1 MDLDKYKYFNL
12 QISNSALEIQIN
24 RPEKKNA
31 FNPEMVYEL
40 CDIWEIIESNSKIKL
55 GILRSISNEFFSAG
69 ADLKELIPLLTGDLK
84 PKSKFESDLLKDK
97 LLDKF
102 YRKDKTY
109 YKPIIGYASGYCL
122 AGGFELLLSCDFLI
136 VDENT
141 IIGFPETTLG
151 LIPAGGGISRI
162 SEALSRSLSLEI
174 LINSKNVNLEK
185 LLYSGIIN
193 EIVNRNNFD
202 DVIKN
207 YTKKV
212 TDSSQK
218 TVELLMANIDKLQ
231 KIDLKEKFN
240 LEDKLLNKLLDE

>member
-12 QISNSALEIQIN
+12 QISNSAVEIQIN

-40 CDIWEIIESNSKIKL
+40 CDIWEIIESNSNIKL
-55 GILRSISNEFFSAG
+55 GILRSISTEFFSAG

-84 PKSKFESDLLKDK
+84 PKSQFESDLLKDK

-109 YKPIIGYASGYCL
+109 NKPIIGYASGYCL
-122 AGGFELLLSCDFLI
+122 AGGFELLLSCDFLL

-141 IIGFPETTLG
+141 KIGLPETTLG

-174 LINSKNVNLEK
+174 LINSKNVDLEK

-193 EIVNRNNFD
+193 EIVNRNNVE
-202 DVIKN
+202 DVIEN
-207 YTKKV
+207 YSKKV

-240 LEDKLLNKLLDE
+240 LEDRLLNELLDE

>member
-12 QISNSALEIQIN
+12 QISNSAVEIQIN

-31 FNPEMVYEL
+31 FNPEMVCEL
-40 CDIWEIIESNSKIKL
+40 CDIWEIIESNSNIKL
-55 GILRSISNEFFSAG
+55 GILRSISTEFFSAG

-84 PKSKFESDLLKDK
+84 PKSQFESDLLKDK

-109 YKPIIGYASGYCL
+109 NKPIIGYASGYCL

-141 IIGFPETTLG
+141 KIGLPETTLG

-174 LINSKNVNLEK
+174 LINSKNVDLKK

-193 EIVNRNNFD
+193 EIVNRNNVE
-202 DVIKN
+202 DVIEN
-207 YTKKV
+207 YSKKV

-240 LEDKLLNKLLDE
+240 LEGRLLNELLDE

>member
-12 QISNSALEIQIN
+12 QISNSAVEIQIN

-31 FNPEMVYEL
+31 FNPEMVCEL
-40 CDIWEIIESNSKIKL
+40 CDIWEIIESNSNIKL
-55 GILRSISNEFFSAG
+55 GILRSISTEFFSAG

-84 PKSKFESDLLKDK
+84 PKSQFESDLLKDK

-109 YKPIIGYASGYCL
+109 NKPIIGYASGYCL

-141 IIGFPETTLG
+141 KIGLPETTLG

-174 LINSKNVNLEK
+174 LINSKNVDLKK

-193 EIVNRNNFD
+193 EIVNRNNVE
-202 DVIKN
+202 DVIEN

-240 LEDKLLNKLLDE
+240 LEDRLLNELLDE

>member
-12 QISNSALEIQIN
+12 QIDNSIVEIQIN

-31 FNPEMVYEL
+31 FNPEMVCEL
-40 CDIWEIIESNSKIKL
+40 CNIWEIIESDSKIKL
-55 GILRSISNEFFSAG
+55 GILRSVSKEFFSAG
-69 ADLKELIPLLTGDLK
+69 ADLKELIPLLTGDLE
-84 PKSKFESDLLKDK
+84 PKSKNESDLLKDK

-109 YKPIIGYASGYCL
+109 LKPIIGYASGYCL
-122 AGGFELLLSCDFLI
+122 AGGFELLLSCDYLI

-141 IIGFPETTLG
+141 QIGFPETTLG

-193 EIVNRNNFD
+193 EIVNRNNVD
-202 DVIKN
+202 DVIN
-207 YTKKV
+207 DYTKKV
-212 TDSSQK
+212 TESNQK
-218 TVELLMANIDKLQ
+218 TVELLMANIDLLQ

-240 LEDKLLNKLLDE
+240 LEEKLLNELLDE

>member
-12 QISNSALEIQIN
+12 QISNSAVEIQIN

-31 FNPEMVYEL
+31 FNPEMVCEL
-40 CDIWEIIESNSKIKL
+40 CDIWEIIESNSNIKL
-55 GILRSISNEFFSAG
+55 GILRSISTEFFSAG

-109 YKPIIGYASGYCL
+109 NKPIIGYASGYCL

-141 IIGFPETTLG
+141 KIGLPETTLG

-174 LINSKNVNLEK
+174 LINSKNVDLEK

-193 EIVNRNNFD
+193 EIVNRNNVD

-207 YTKKV
+207 YIKKV

-218 TVELLMANIDKLQ
+218 TVELLMANIDNLQ

-240 LEDKLLNKLLDE
+240 LEDKLLNELLDE

>member
-12 QISNSALEIQIN
+12 QISNSAVEIQIN

-40 CDIWEIIESNSKIKL
+40 CDIWEFIESNSNIKL
-55 GILRSISNEFFSAG
+55 GILRSISTEFFSAG

-84 PKSKFESDLLKDK
+84 PKSQFESDLLKDK

-109 YKPIIGYASGYCL
+109 NKPIIGYASGYCL

-141 IIGFPETTLG
+141 KIGLPETTLG

-174 LINSKNVNLEK
+174 LINSKNVDLKK

-193 EIVNRNNFD
+193 EIVNRNNVE
-202 DVIKN
+202 DVIEN
-207 YTKKV
+207 YSKKV

-240 LEDKLLNKLLDE
+240 LEDRLLNELLDE

>member
-12 QISNSALEIQIN
+12 QISNSVVEIQIN

-40 CDIWEIIESNSKIKL
+40 CDIWEIIESNSNIKL
-55 GILRSISNEFFSAG
+55 GILRSISTEFFSAG

-84 PKSKFESDLLKDK
+84 PKSQFESDLLKDK

-109 YKPIIGYASGYCL
+109 NKPIIGYASGYCL

-141 IIGFPETTLG
+141 KIGLPETTLG

-174 LINSKNVNLEK
+174 LINSKNVDLKK

-193 EIVNRNNFD
+193 EIVNRNNVE
-202 DVIKN
+202 DVIEN
-207 YTKKV
+207 YSKKV

-240 LEDKLLNKLLDE
+240 LEDRLLNELLDE

>member
-12 QISNSALEIQIN
+12 QISNSAVEIQIN

-31 FNPEMVYEL
+31 FNPEMVCEL
-40 CDIWEIIESNSKIKL
+40 CDIWEIIESNSNIKL
-55 GILRSISNEFFSAG
+55 GILRSISTEFFSAG

-109 YKPIIGYASGYCL
+109 NKPIIGYASGYCL

-141 IIGFPETTLG
+141 KIGLPETTLG
-151 LIPAGGGISRI
+151 LIPAGGGVSRI

-174 LINSKNVNLEK
+174 LINSKNVDLKK

-193 EIVNRNNFD
+193 EIVNRNNVE
-202 DVIKN
+202 DVIEN

-240 LEDKLLNKLLDE
+240 LEDRLLNELLDE

>member
-12 QISNSALEIQIN
+12 QIDNSVLEIQIN

-40 CDIWEIIESNSKIKL
+40 CNIWEIIESDSNIRL
-55 GILRSISNEFFSAG
+55 GILRSVSKEFFSAG

-84 PKSKFESDLLKDK
+84 PKSKYESDLLKDK

-102 YRKDKTY
+102 YRKDKIY
-109 YKPIIGYASGYCL
+109 HKPIIGYASGYCL

-141 IIGFPETTLG
+141 QIGLPETTLG

-162 SEALSRSLSLEI
+162 SEALSRSMSLEI
-174 LINSKNVNLEK
+174 LINSKNVKLEK
-185 LLYSGIIN
+185 LLYAGIIN
-193 EIVNRNNFD
+193 EVVNLNNVD
-202 DVIKN
+202 DVINN

-212 TDSSQK
+212 MESNQK
-218 TVELLMANIDKLQ
+218 TVELLMANIDLLQ
-231 KIDLKEKFN
+231 KIDLKEKFI
-240 LEDKLLNKLLDE
+240 LEDKLLNELLDE

>member
-1 MDLDKYKYFNL
+1 MDLDNYKYFNL
-12 QISNSALEIQIN
+12 QISNSAVEIQIN

-31 FNPEMVYEL
+31 FNPEMVCEL
-40 CDIWEIIESNSKIKL
+40 CDIWEIIESNSNIKL
-55 GILRSISNEFFSAG
+55 GILRSISTEFFSAG

-84 PKSKFESDLLKDK
+84 PKSQFESDLLKDK

-109 YKPIIGYASGYCL
+109 NKPIIGYASGYCL

-141 IIGFPETTLG
+141 KIGLPETTLG

-174 LINSKNVNLEK
+174 LINSKNVDLKK

-193 EIVNRNNFD
+193 EIVNRNNVE
-202 DVIKN
+202 DVIEN
-207 YTKKV
+207 YSKKV

-240 LEDKLLNKLLDE
+240 LEDRLLNELLDE

>member
-12 QISNSALEIQIN
+12 QIDNSVLEIQIN

-40 CDIWEIIESNSKIKL
+40 CNIWEIIESDSNIKL
-55 GILRSISNEFFSAG
+55 GILRSVSKEFFSAG

-84 PKSKFESDLLKDK
+84 PKSKYESDLLKDK

-102 YRKDKTY
+102 YRKDKIY
-109 YKPIIGYASGYCL
+109 HKPIIGYASGYCL

-141 IIGFPETTLG
+141 QIGLPETTLG

-162 SEALSRSLSLEI
+162 SEALSRSMSLEI
-174 LINSKNVNLEK
+174 LINSKNVKLEK
-185 LLYSGIIN
+185 LLYAGIIN
-193 EIVNRNNFD
+193 EVVNLNNVD
-202 DVIKN
+202 DVINN

-212 TDSSQK
+212 MESNQK
-218 TVELLMANIDKLQ
+218 TVELLMANIDLLQ
-231 KIDLKEKFN
+231 KIDLKEKFI
-240 LEDKLLNKLLDE
+240 LEDKLLNELLDE

>member
-12 QISNSALEIQIN
+12 QISNSVVEIQIN

-40 CDIWEIIESNSKIKL
+40 CDIWEIIESNSNIKL
-55 GILRSISNEFFSAG
+55 GILRSISTEFFSAG

-84 PKSKFESDLLKDK
+84 PKSQFESDLLKDK

-109 YKPIIGYASGYCL
+109 NKPIIGYASGYCL

-141 IIGFPETTLG
+141 KIGLPETTLG

-174 LINSKNVNLEK
+174 LINSKNVDLKK

-193 EIVNRNNFD
+193 EIVNRNNVE
-202 DVIKN
+202 DVIEN
-207 YTKKV
+207 YSKKV

-231 KIDLKEKFN
+231 KMDLKEKFI
-240 LEDKLLNKLLDE
+240 LEDRLLNELLDE

>member
-202 DVIKN
+202 DVINN

-240 LEDKLLNKLLDE
+240 LEDKLLNELLDE

>member
-12 QISNSALEIQIN
+12 QISNSVVEIQIN

-31 FNPEMVYEL
+31 FNPEMVCEL
-40 CDIWEIIESNSKIKL
+40 CDIWEIIESNSNIKL
-55 GILRSISNEFFSAG
+55 GILRSISTEFFSAG

-84 PKSKFESDLLKDK
+84 PKSQFESDLLKDK

-109 YKPIIGYASGYCL
+109 NKPIIGYASGYCL

-141 IIGFPETTLG
+141 KIGLPETTLG

-174 LINSKNVNLEK
+174 LINSKNVDLKK

-193 EIVNRNNFD
+193 EIVNRNNVE
-202 DVIKN
+202 DVIEN
-207 YTKKV
+207 YSKKV

-240 LEDKLLNKLLDE
+240 LENRLLNELLDE

>member
-12 QISNSALEIQIN
+12 QISNSAVEIQIN

-40 CDIWEIIESNSKIKL
+40 CDIWEIIESNSNIKL
-55 GILRSISNEFFSAG
+55 GILRSVSTEFFSAG
-69 ADLKELIPLLTGDLK
+69 ADLKQLIPLLTGDLK
-84 PKSKFESDLLKDK
+84 PKSKFESDLLEDK

-109 YKPIIGYASGYCL
+109 CKPIIGYAAGYCL

-141 IIGFPETTLG
+141 QIGLPETTLG

-174 LINSKNVNLEK
+174 LINSKNVDLKK

-193 EIVNRNNFD
+193 EIVNHNNVD
-202 DVIKN
+202 DVIAK

-218 TVELLMANIDKLQ
+218 TVELLMTNINKLQ
-231 KIDLKEKFN
+231 KMDLKEKFN
-240 LEDKLLNKLLDE
+240 LEDRLLNELLDE

>member
-12 QISNSALEIQIN
+12 QISNSAVEIQIN

-31 FNPEMVYEL
+31 FNPEMVCEL
-40 CDIWEIIESNSKIKL
+40 CDIWEIIESNSNIKL
-55 GILRSISNEFFSAG
+55 GILRSISTEFFSAG

-84 PKSKFESDLLKDK
+84 PKSQFESDLLKDK

-109 YKPIIGYASGYCL
+109 NKPIIGYASGYCL

-141 IIGFPETTLG
+141 KIGLPETTLG

-174 LINSKNVNLEK
+174 LINSKNVDLKK

-193 EIVNRNNFD
+193 EIVNRNNVE
-202 DVIKN
+202 DVIEN
-207 YTKKV
+207 YSKKV

-231 KIDLKEKFN
+231 KIDLKEKFK
-240 LEDKLLNKLLDE
+240 LEDRLLNELLDE

>member
-12 QISNSALEIQIN
+12 QISNSAVEIQIN

-31 FNPEMVYEL
+31 FNPEMVCEL
-40 CDIWEIIESNSKIKL
+40 CDIWEIIESNSNIKL
-55 GILRSISNEFFSAG
+55 GILRSISTEFFSAG

-84 PKSKFESDLLKDK
+84 PKSKFELDLLKDK

-109 YKPIIGYASGYCL
+109 NKPIIGYASGYCL

-141 IIGFPETTLG
+141 KIGLPETTLG

-174 LINSKNVNLEK
+174 LINSKNVDLKK

-193 EIVNRNNFD
+193 EIVNRNNVED
-202 DVIKN
+202 IIEN
-207 YTKKV
+207 YSKKV

-240 LEDKLLNKLLDE
+240 LEDRLLNELLDE

>member
-12 QISNSALEIQIN
+12 QISNSAVEIQIN

-31 FNPEMVYEL
+31 FNPEMVCEL
-40 CDIWEIIESNSKIKL
+40 CDIWEIIESNSNIKL
-55 GILRSISNEFFSAG
+55 GILRSISTEFFSAG

-84 PKSKFESDLLKDK
+84 PKSQFESDLLKDK

-109 YKPIIGYASGYCL
+109 NKPIIGYASGYCL

-141 IIGFPETTLG
+141 KIGLPETTLG

-174 LINSKNVNLEK
+174 LINSKNVDLKK

-193 EIVNRNNFD
+193 EIVNRTNVE
-202 DVIKN
+202 DVIEN
-207 YTKKV
+207 YSKKV

-240 LEDKLLNKLLDE
+240 LEDRLLNELLDE

>member
-12 QISNSALEIQIN
+12 QISNSAVEIQIN

-31 FNPEMVYEL
+31 FNPEMVCEL
-40 CDIWEIIESNSKIKL
+40 CDIWEIIESNSNIKL
-55 GILRSISNEFFSAG
+55 GILRSISTEFFSAG

-84 PKSKFESDLLKDK
+84 PKSQFESDLLKDK

-109 YKPIIGYASGYCL
+109 NKPVIGYASGYCL

-141 IIGFPETTLG
+141 KIGLPETTLG

-174 LINSKNVNLEK
+174 LINSKNVDLKK

-193 EIVNRNNFD
+193 EIVNRNNVE
-202 DVIKN
+202 DVIEN
-207 YTKKV
+207 YSKKV

-240 LEDKLLNKLLDE
+240 LEDRLLNELLDE

>member
-12 QISNSALEIQIN
+12 QISNSAVEIQIN

-31 FNPEMVYEL
+31 FNPEMVCEL

-109 YKPIIGYASGYCL
+109 NKPIIGYASGYCL

-141 IIGFPETTLG
+141 KIGLPETTLG

-193 EIVNRNNFD
+193 EIVNRNNVE
-202 DVIKN
+202 DVIEN
-207 YTKKV
+207 YSKKV

-240 LEDKLLNKLLDE
+240 LEDRLLNELLDE

>member
-12 QISNSALEIQIN
+12 QISNSVVEIQIN

-84 PKSKFESDLLKDK
+84 PKSQFESDLLKDK

-109 YKPIIGYASGYCL
+109 NKPIIGYASGYCL

-141 IIGFPETTLG
+141 KIGLPETTLG

-174 LINSKNVNLEK
+174 LINSKNVDLKK

-193 EIVNRNNFD
+193 EIVNRNNVE
-202 DVIKN
+202 DVIEN
-207 YTKKV
+207 YSKKV

-240 LEDKLLNKLLDE
+240 LEDRLLNELLDE

>member
-12 QISNSALEIQIN
+12 QISNSAVEIQIN

-31 FNPEMVYEL
+31 FNPEMVCEL
-40 CDIWEIIESNSKIKL
+40 CDIWEIIESNSNIKL
-55 GILRSISNEFFSAG
+55 GILRSISTEFFSAG

-84 PKSKFESDLLKDK
+84 PKSKFELDLLKDK

-109 YKPIIGYASGYCL
+109 NKPIIGYASGYCL

-141 IIGFPETTLG
+141 KIGLPETTLG

-174 LINSKNVNLEK
+174 LINSKNVDLKK

-193 EIVNRNNFD
+193 EIVNRNNVE
-202 DVIKN
+202 DVIEN
-207 YTKKV
+207 YSKKV

-240 LEDKLLNKLLDE
+240 LEDRLLNELLDE

>member
-12 QISNSALEIQIN
+12 QISNSVVEIQIN

-31 FNPEMVYEL
+31 FNPEMVCEL
-40 CDIWEIIESNSKIKL
+40 CDIWEIIESNSNIKL
-55 GILRSISNEFFSAG
+55 GILRSISTEFFSAG

-84 PKSKFESDLLKDK
+84 PKSQFESDLLKDK

-109 YKPIIGYASGYCL
+109 NKPIIGYASGYCL

-141 IIGFPETTLG
+141 KIGLPETTLG

-174 LINSKNVNLEK
+174 LINSKNVDLKK

-193 EIVNRNNFD
+193 EIVNRNNVE
-202 DVIKN
+202 DVIEN
-207 YTKKV
+207 YSKKV

-240 LEDKLLNKLLDE
+240 LEDSLLNELLDE

>member
-12 QISNSALEIQIN
+12 QISNSAVEIQIN

-31 FNPEMVYEL
+31 FNPEMVCEL
-40 CDIWEIIESNSKIKL
+40 CDIWEIIESNSNIKL
-55 GILRSISNEFFSAG
+55 GILRSISTEFFSAG

-84 PKSKFESDLLKDK
+84 PKSQFESDLLKDK

-109 YKPIIGYASGYCL
+109 NKPIIGYASGYCL

-141 IIGFPETTLG
+141 KIGLPETTLG

-174 LINSKNVNLEK
+174 LINSKNVDLKK

-193 EIVNRNNFD
+193 EIVNRNNVE
-202 DVIKN
+202 DVIEN
-207 YTKKV
+207 YSKKV

-240 LEDKLLNKLLDE
+240 LEDRLLKELLDE

>member
-12 QISNSALEIQIN
+12 QISNSAVEIQIN

-31 FNPEMVYEL
+31 FNPEMVCEL
-40 CDIWEIIESNSKIKL
+40 CDIWEIIESNSNIKL
-55 GILRSISNEFFSAG
+55 GILRSISTEFFSAG

-84 PKSKFESDLLKDK
+84 PKSQFESDLLKDK

-109 YKPIIGYASGYCL
+109 NKPIIGYASGYCL

-141 IIGFPETTLG
+141 KIGLPETTLG

-174 LINSKNVNLEK
+174 LINSKNVDLKK

-193 EIVNRNNFD
+193 EIVNRDNVE
-202 DVIKN
+202 DVIEN
-207 YTKKV
+207 YSKKV

-240 LEDKLLNKLLDE
+240 LEDRLLNELLDE

>member
-12 QISNSALEIQIN
+12 QISNSVVEIQIN

-40 CDIWEIIESNSKIKL
+40 CDIWEIIESNSNIKL
-55 GILRSISNEFFSAG
+55 GILRSISTEFFSAG

-84 PKSKFESDLLKDK
+84 PKSKFELDLLKDK

-109 YKPIIGYASGYCL
+109 NKPIIGYASGYCL

-141 IIGFPETTLG
+141 KIGLPETTLG

-174 LINSKNVNLEK
+174 LINSKNVDLKK

-193 EIVNRNNFD
+193 EIVNRNNVE
-202 DVIKN
+202 DVIEN
-207 YTKKV
+207 YSKKV

-240 LEDKLLNKLLDE
+240 LEDRLLNELLDE

>member
-12 QISNSALEIQIN
+12 QISNSAVEIQIN

-31 FNPEMVYEL
+31 FNPEMVCEL
-40 CDIWEIIESNSKIKL
+40 CDIWEIIESNSNIKL
-55 GILRSISNEFFSAG
+55 GILRSISTEFFSAG

-84 PKSKFESDLLKDK
+84 PKSQFESDLLKDK

-109 YKPIIGYASGYCL
+109 NKPIIGYASGYCL

-141 IIGFPETTLG
+141 KIGLPETTLG

-174 LINSKNVNLEK
+174 LINSKNVDLKK

-193 EIVNRNNFD
+193 EIVNRNNVE
-202 DVIKN
+202 DVIEN
-207 YTKKV
+207 YSKKV

-218 TVELLMANIDKLQ
+218 TVVLLMANIDKLQ

-240 LEDKLLNKLLDE
+240 LEDSLLNELLDE

>member
-174 LINSKNVNLEK
+174 LINSKNVDLKK
-185 LLYSGIIN
+185 LLYAGIIN
-193 EIVNRNNFD
+193 EIVNRNNVE
-202 DVIKN
+202 DVIEN
-207 YTKKV
+207 YSKKV

-240 LEDKLLNKLLDE
+240 LEDRLLNELLDE

>member
-12 QISNSALEIQIN
+12 QISNSVVEIQIN

-40 CDIWEIIESNSKIKL
+40 CDIWEIIESNSNIKL
-55 GILRSISNEFFSAG
+55 GILRSISTEFFSAG
-69 ADLKELIPLLTGDLK
+69 ADLKELIPLLTGDLE
-84 PKSKFESDLLKDK
+84 PKSQFESDLLKEK

-102 YRKDKTY
+102 YRKDKIY
-109 YKPIIGYASGYCL
+109 NKPIIGYASGYCL

-141 IIGFPETTLG
+141 KIGLPETTLG

-193 EIVNRNNFD
+193 EIVNHNNVD
-202 DVIKN
+202 DVIEN

-240 LEDKLLNKLLDE
+240 LENRLLNELLDE

>member
-12 QISNSALEIQIN
+12 QISNSAVEIQIN

-40 CDIWEIIESNSKIKL
+40 CDIWEVIESNSNIKL
-55 GILRSISNEFFSAG
+55 GILRSISTEFFSAG

-109 YKPIIGYASGYCL
+109 NKPIIGYASGYCL

-141 IIGFPETTLG
+141 KIGLPETTLG

-174 LINSKNVNLEK
+174 LINSKNVDLKK

-193 EIVNRNNFD
+193 EIVNRNNVE
-202 DVIKN
+202 DVIEN
-207 YTKKV
+207 YSKKV

-240 LEDKLLNKLLDE
+240 LEDRLLNELLDE

>member
-12 QISNSALEIQIN
+12 QISNSAVEIQIN

-31 FNPEMVYEL
+31 FNPEMVCEL
-40 CDIWEIIESNSKIKL
+40 CDIWEIIESNSNIKL
-55 GILRSISNEFFSAG
+55 GILRSISTEFFSAG

-84 PKSKFESDLLKDK
+84 PKSQFESDLLKDK

-109 YKPIIGYASGYCL
+109 NKPIIGYASGYCL

-141 IIGFPETTLG
+141 KIGLPETTLG

-174 LINSKNVNLEK
+174 LINSKNVDLKK

-193 EIVNRNNFD
+193 EIVSRNNVE
-202 DVIKN
+202 DVIEN
-207 YTKKV
+207 YSKKV

-240 LEDKLLNKLLDE
+240 LEDRLLNELLDE

>member
-12 QISNSALEIQIN
+12 QISNSAVEIQIN

-31 FNPEMVYEL
+31 FNPEMVCEL
-40 CDIWEIIESNSKIKL
+40 CDIWEIIESNSNIKL
-55 GILRSISNEFFSAG
+55 GILRSISTEFFSAG

-109 YKPIIGYASGYCL
+109 NKPIIGYASGYCL

-141 IIGFPETTLG
+141 KIGLPETTLG

-174 LINSKNVNLEK
+174 LINSKNVDLKK

-193 EIVNRNNFD
+193 EIVNRNNVE
-202 DVIKN
+202 DVIEN
-207 YTKKV
+207 YSKKV

-240 LEDKLLNKLLDE
+240 LEDRLLNELLDE

>member
-109 YKPIIGYASGYCL
+109 NKPIIGYASGYCL

-141 IIGFPETTLG
+141 KIGLPETTLG

-174 LINSKNVNLEK
+174 LINSKNVDLKK

-193 EIVNRNNFD
+193 EIVNRNNVE
-202 DVIKN
+202 DVIEN
-207 YTKKV
+207 YSKKV

-240 LEDKLLNKLLDE
+240 LEDRLLNELLDE

>member
-12 QISNSALEIQIN
+12 QISNSAVEIQIN

-31 FNPEMVYEL
+31 FNPEMVCEL
-40 CDIWEIIESNSKIKL
+40 CDIWEIIESNSNIKL
-55 GILRSISNEFFSAG
+55 GILRSISTEFFSAG

-84 PKSKFESDLLKDK
+84 PKSQFESDLLKNK

-109 YKPIIGYASGYCL
+109 NKPIIGYASGYCL

-141 IIGFPETTLG
+141 KIGLPETTLG

-174 LINSKNVNLEK
+174 LINSKNVDLKK

-193 EIVNRNNFD
+193 EIVNRNNVE
-202 DVIKN
+202 DVIEN
-207 YTKKV
+207 YSKKV

-240 LEDKLLNKLLDE
+240 LEDRLLNELLDE

>member
-12 QISNSALEIQIN
+12 QISNSVVEIQIN

-31 FNPEMVYEL
+31 FTPEMVCEL
-40 CDIWEIIESNSKIKL
+40 CDIWEIIESNSNIKL
-55 GILRSISNEFFSAG
+55 GILRSISTEFFSAG
-69 ADLKELIPLLTGDLK
+69 ADLKELIPLLTGDLE
-84 PKSKFESDLLKDK
+84 PKSQFESDLLKEK

-109 YKPIIGYASGYCL
+109 NKPIIGYASGYCL

-141 IIGFPETTLG
+141 KIGLPETTLG

-174 LINSKNVNLEK
+174 LINSKNVDLKK

-193 EIVNRNNFD
+193 EIVNRNNVE
-202 DVIKN
+202 DVIEN
-207 YTKKV
+207 YSKKV

-231 KIDLKEKFN
+231 KIDLKEKFK
-240 LEDKLLNKLLDE
+240 LEDRLLNELLDE

>member
-12 QISNSALEIQIN
+12 QISNSAVEIQIN

-31 FNPEMVYEL
+31 FNPEMVCEL
-40 CDIWEIIESNSKIKL
+40 CDIWEIIESNSNIKL
-55 GILRSISNEFFSAG
+55 GILRSISTEFFSAG

-84 PKSKFESDLLKDK
+84 PKSQFESDLLKDK

-109 YKPIIGYASGYCL
+109 NKPIIGYASGYCL

-141 IIGFPETTLG
+141 KIGLPETTLG

-174 LINSKNVNLEK
+174 LINSKNVDLKK

-193 EIVNRNNFD
+193 EIVNRNNVE
-202 DVIKN
+202 DVIEN
-207 YTKKV
+207 YSKKV

-231 KIDLKEKFN
+231 KIDLKEKFI
-240 LEDKLLNKLLDE
+240 LEDRLLNELLDE

>member
-12 QISNSALEIQIN
+12 QISNSAVEIQIN

-31 FNPEMVYEL
+31 FNPEMVCEL
-40 CDIWEIIESNSKIKL
+40 CDIWEIIESNSNIKL
-55 GILRSISNEFFSAG
+55 GILRSISTEFFSAG
-69 ADLKELIPLLTGDLK
+69 ADLKELIPLLTGDLE
-84 PKSKFESDLLKDK
+84 PKSQFESDLLKEK

-109 YKPIIGYASGYCL
+109 NKPIIGYASGYCL

-141 IIGFPETTLG
+141 KIGLPETTLG

-193 EIVNRNNFD
+193 EIVNRNNVE
-202 DVIKN
+202 DVIEN
-207 YTKKV
+207 YSKKV

-240 LEDKLLNKLLDE
+240 LENRLLNELLDE

>member
-12 QISNSALEIQIN
+12 QISNSAVEIQIN

-31 FNPEMVYEL
+31 FNPEMVCEL
-40 CDIWEIIESNSKIKL
+40 CDIWEIIESNSNIKL
-55 GILRSISNEFFSAG
+55 GILRSISTEFFSAG

-84 PKSKFESDLLKDK
+84 PKSQFESDLLKDK

-109 YKPIIGYASGYCL
+109 NKPIIGYASGYCL

-141 IIGFPETTLG
+141 KIGLPETTLG

-174 LINSKNVNLEK
+174 LINSKNVDLKK

-193 EIVNRNNFD
+193 EIVNRNNVE
-202 DVIKN
+202 DVIEN
-207 YTKKV
+207 YSKKV

-231 KIDLKEKFN
+231 KMDLKEKFN
-240 LEDKLLNKLLDE
+240 LEDKLLNELLDE